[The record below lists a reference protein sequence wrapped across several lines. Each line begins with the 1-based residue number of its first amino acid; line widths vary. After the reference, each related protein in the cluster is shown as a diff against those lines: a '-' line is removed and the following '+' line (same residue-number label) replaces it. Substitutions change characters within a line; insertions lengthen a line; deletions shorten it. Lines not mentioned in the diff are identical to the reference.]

1 MLQIP
6 VSVDIAVFRVH
17 AKQLQVLLVKR
28 EATSSAY
35 PGQWGLAGGTLDATD
50 ADLLQAVHRTLKRRV
65 GSDLAYVEQV
75 ATEGSATRDPRG
87 WSMTT
92 LYFALVGLNEKVEIN
107 EQTRWV
113 SIDDHQVRA
122 LAFDH
127 SHLLQMAVQR
137 FRNKTVYSLLPAY
150 LLPNDFTYT
159 ELHETYQIILGRAI
173 DESKFRTKLKAHPD
187 LILGE
192 KRTGVAYRAPV
203 MLRVSP
209 TPFKLLFPKPLV

>member
-1 MLQIP
+1 MLKIP

-17 AKQLQVLLVKR
+17 NKQLQVLLVKR
-28 EATSSAY
+28 DATSTAY
-35 PGQWGLAGGTLDATD
+35 PSQWGLAGGTMDDND

-65 GSDLAYVEQV
+65 GNDLAYVEQV
-75 ATEGSATRDPRG
+75 GTEGSATRDPRG
-87 WSMTT
+87 WSMTA
-92 LYFALVGLNEKVEIN
+92 LYFTLVGLNETIELN
-107 EQTRWV
+107 DNTRWS
-113 SIDDHQVRA
+113 SIDDPQVRA

-150 LLPNDFTYT
+150 LLPDDFTYT
-159 ELHETYQIILGRAI
+159 ELHETYQVILGRII
-173 DESKFRTKLKAHPD
+173 DESKFRTRLKSHPD
-187 LILGE
+187 LILGK

-209 TPFKLLFPKPLV
+209 TPSKLLFPKPLV